1 MQRRAPTSIREYTR
15 LTPDALEAL
24 ERAVRE
30 RRRVAL
36 RRRGTEFVVVAERLA
51 LLARDEALE
60 GRLPMTGELLAFPL
74 HDLESFAVLP

>member
-1 MQRRAPTSIREYTR
+1 LRAILEFTS
-15 LTPDALEAL
+15 LTPDALDAL

-36 RRRGTEFVVVAERLA
+36 RRRGAEYVVVAERLDT
-51 LLARDEALE
+51 LERDDTLQ

-74 HDLESFAVLP
+74 RDFESFAVLP